1 MPNYIIRSDYE
12 KLLKLKEVD
21 QECFRLKKPRYW
33 ILKQMNI
40 PKSTYYD
47 WLKVEGKTKS
57 KAPHRV
63 WNKTS
68 KDLEEKIISI
78 RNNDKL
84 YSSQRSPNGIS
95 TLLENDNTFM
105 TSVGIWKVLKRY
117 GQSRALVKSKKQF
130 IIYPK
135 GEKFLDVVCIDD
147 IMLTNWKPR
156 DKAIF
161 NAIDEYSQSLV
172 AIRFIHHRVNKL
184 DVISLIK
191 EIKKNYG
198 RFPKK
203 IRLDNARAHIS
214 RLVKKYCKLHG
225 IELQFIDPGTP
236 QQNWP
241 VESFNG
247 VIKKDLIER
256 CFWGSQDKQKM
267 LNDYREYYNNIKRL
281 DSDPLKRTPKE
292 IATAITSKKTQQRLK
307 LKLLRKYYGQVVA
320 NQATLELH
328 QAKPILLLNTLS
340 EMCVN

>member
-1 MPNYIIRSDYE
+1 MENYTIRSDYE
-12 KLLKLKEVD
+12 KLLKLKEID
-21 QECFRLKKPRYW
+21 KECIRLNKPKYW

-47 WLKVEGKTKS
+47 WLKVGGKTKS
-57 KAPHRV
+57 KAPHYV
-63 WNKTS
+63 WNKTR
-68 KDLEEKIISI
+68 DNVEEKILSI
-78 RNNDKL
+78 RNNYDL
-84 YSSQRSPNGIS
+84 YRSQRAPNGIS
-95 TLLENDNTFM
+95 TLLEEDNIFM
-105 TSVGIWKVLKRY
+105 TSVGVWKVLKRN
-117 GQSRALVKSKKQF
+117 GESRMLITPKKQF

-156 DKAIF
+156 DTAVF
-161 NAIDEYSQSLV
+161 NAIDEYSQSSV
-172 AIRFIHHRVNKL
+172 AIRFIPHRVNKF
-184 DVISLIK
+184 DVLSFIA
-191 EIKKNYG
+191 EIKRNYG

-214 RLVKKYCKLHG
+214 ILVKKYCEFNS

-256 CFWGSQDKQKM
+256 CFWGSKDKQET
-267 LNDYREYYNNIKRL
+267 LNDYRYYYNNVKRL
-281 DSDPLKRTPKE
+281 DSDPLKRTPNE

-307 LKLLRKYYGQVVA
+307 LKLLRKHYGQVIA
-320 NQATLELH
+320 KQATLEVQQL
-328 QAKPILLLNTLS
+328 QPILLFNLS
-340 EMCVN
+340 EMSVN

>member
-1 MPNYIIRSDYE
+1 MANYTIRSDYE
-12 KLLKLKEVD
+12 KQLKLKEID
-21 QECFRLKKPRYW
+21 QECIRLNKSRYW

-47 WLKVEGKTKS
+47 WLKVGGKTKS
-57 KAPHRV
+57 KAPHYV

-68 KDLEEKIISI
+68 EEIEGKIVSI
-78 RNNDKL
+78 RNNDDF
-84 YSSQRSPNGIS
+84 YRSQRSPNGIS
-95 TLLENDNTFM
+95 TLLEEDNIFM
-105 TSVGIWKVLKRY
+105 SSVGVWKVLKRK
-117 GQSRALVKSKKQF
+117 GESRSLIVPKKLF

-135 GEKFLDVVCIDD
+135 GEKFLDIVCIDD

-156 DKAIF
+156 DTAIF

-172 AIRFIHHRVNKL
+172 SIQYIPHRVNRF
-184 DVISLIK
+184 DVIYFLK
-191 EIKKNYG
+191 KIKKEYG

-203 IRLDNARAHIS
+203 IRLDNAKAHIS
-214 RLVKKYCKLHG
+214 TLVKKYCKYNG
-225 IELQFIDPGTP
+225 IELQFIDPGIP

-256 CFWGSQDKQKM
+256 CFWDARNKQEVLDK
-267 LNDYREYYNNIKRL
+267 YRDYYNNIKRL
-281 DSDPLKRTPKE
+281 DSDPLKRTPNE

-307 LKLLRKYYGQVVA
+307 LKLLRKYYGQVA
-320 NQATLELH
+320 AKQATLKQ
-328 QAKPILLLNTLS
+328 QAVILLNLS